1 MILGNWIELK
11 FGSQKRLND
20 SLLLGRDSVNRWY
33 NHDPKKLFMYVPQL
47 ARFSD
52 TPVDEVIRMIEDRVK
67 DVKAGRNEPR

>member
-20 SLLLGRDSVNRWY
+20 SLLLGRDSVNRW
-33 NHDPKKLFMYVPQL
+33 FMYVPQL